1 MLLDEL
7 KLMIKEF
14 ETVLVKDERFKDDAS
29 FKNQVKII
37 YSKEKKSPNIM
48 APILLGN
55 LSSVNNTD
63 EITKLKN
70 RIKYL
75 EKIENMPCKCEE
87 REGDSLFATEPF
99 LDKVKQTGKN
109 MLERTTIQEDLQTV
123 FDEMGDDSIKLHAM
137 NTDDLV
143 DFLRNTSFNY
153 KKEVVSKID
162 GKKKLISIDKFNSV
176 PRDKLKEIVE
186 EFKRKH

>member
-70 RIKYL
+70 L
-75 EKIENMPCKCEE
+75 
-87 REGDSLFATEPF
+87 SFFF
-99 LDKVKQTGKN
+99 LN
-109 MLERTTIQEDLQTV
+109 
-123 FDEMGDDSIKLHAM
+123 
-137 NTDDLV
+137 
-143 DFLRNTSFNY
+143 
-153 KKEVVSKID
+153 
-162 GKKKLISIDKFNSV
+162 
-176 PRDKLKEIVE
+176 LK
-186 EFKRKH
+186 